1 MSTVFNPFTGTLDY
15 VGGSSTGT
23 VTASA
28 IIADEAIVRGD
39 GGAYGVQTS
48 PVFITDLGNMTIGD
62 GSQSFLSIS
71 FRTDATVPSIT
82 AADTGLIYTS
92 HAFTST
98 GTFTGPGNAYIAQNN
113 QPLTANVF
121 QNTDT
126 NGASGVRAAKFTAT
140 QTNTGGTAYTT
151 GVESYGIRSGAG
163 NAAIGSFVAGAFN
176 FAEFTGTGTQ
186 GYAMGFYGKGFV
198 NNASGTISNA
208 FGVLG
213 QEFDNFAG
221 TLTRNYALG
230 SNGAF
235 LVADG
240 TTSADG
246 IQFTSALGTA
256 SDVSLY
262 RSASGAL
269 LVSGNLGIGVTPGSN
284 KLNITTTGSVPAIFI
299 TGDDPSNAMVK
310 LSNSAGRTYAFVSGV
325 TGVSNTGFSVRDI
338 TGSFDI
344 FTVGAT
350 GLFGVGTQSPGAK
363 FSVESDFEVKDTTH
377 TRSFLV
383 DASGNCGIG
392 GIGSTSIP
400 SRLWL
405 LRTTEQ
411 LRVGYDG
418 SNYWKTTISS
428 TGSATLDLV
437 GTSPKFTFSDPVIIS
452 NLTSGRIPFATTSGE
467 LTDDADLTFAT
478 DTLTATKI
486 IGTTSIKAGTAA
498 GYLSSDGSAGATG
511 SFTTVDLKT
520 VTVKDGLITQIV

>member
-1 MSTVFNPFTGTLDY
+1 MTVKYDKVLDEMREADSTSGAVT
-15 VGGSSTGT
+15 SSAVIT
-23 VTASA
+23 
-28 IIADEAIVRGD
+28 DEAVVRGD
-39 GGAYGVQTS
+39 GGGTGVQTS

-82 AADTGLIYTS
+82 AADDGLLYTS
-92 HAFTST
+92 HAFTSS
-98 GTFTGPGNAYIAQNN
+98 GTFTGPGNAYISQNN

-121 QNTDT
+121 KNTDN
-126 NGASGVRAAKFTAT
+126 NGASGVRAAIFTAT

-186 GYAMGFYGKGFV
+186 GYAMGFYGKGYI
-198 NNASGTISNA
+198 NNAGGTLSNA

-284 KLNITTTGSVPAIFI
+284 KLNITTTGSVPAILI
-299 TGDDPSNAMVK
+299 TGDDPANAMVK
-310 LSNSAGRTYAFVSGV
+310 ITNSNGRTYAFISGV
-325 TGVSNTGFSVRDI
+325 TGVSNSGFTVRDV
-338 TGSFDI
+338 TGSSDV

-363 FSVESDFEVKDTTH
+363 FSVESDFEVKDNTH
-377 TRSFLV
+377 TRSFYV
-383 DASGNCGIG
+383 TGGADCGIG
-392 GIGSTSIP
+392 TQGNTISA
-400 SRLWL
+400 RLHL
-405 LRTTEQ
+405 IKTTEQ
-411 LRVGYDG
+411 LRVGYNTT
-418 SNYWKTTISS
+418 NYFSTTISS

-486 IGTTSIKAGTAA
+486 IGTTTIKVGTAA
-498 GYLSSDGSAGATG
+498 GYLSSDGSTGATG

-520 VTVKDGLITQIV
+520 VTVKDGIITAIV